1 MLRGAAA
8 CCLAPGRHPAGRGT
22 PAAHDDG
29 RRLPDPEPMSQTA
42 AALLFLA
49 AAAAL
54 LACCTAASAVAG
66 SQANLVHVVVDDLG
80 FFDVGY
86 KDPEVLSPHLDAL
99 REEGVELAR
108 FYSAKW
114 CAPARSSMQTGRYA
128 WRNGYYSTQ
137 ASEAVPLSVP
147 LLPEVLRRAGYRCHA
162 VGKWHLG
169 YRLKEY
175 TPTFRGYDSFLGY
188 YNSMEDYWTHY
199 GPSPA
204 TWPDWPA
211 NPPANR
217 GACSGIDLTNATGYK
232 IADGIRIAPGRLN
245 GTYSSEMYSARTVEI
260 IADHAT
266 SSTRSKENGGEG
278 APLYLYLPYQSV
290 HMPNEAPAE
299 AIDRYPPI
307 NNAARRS
314 YLGMIAAFDDA
325 LGIVTTALK
334 QHRLWANTVLILNGD
349 NGGPVWCSGMNDC
362 PHAEAA
368 MYGPVSN
375 YPLRSGKWSNWDGGF
390 RVNAFISSPLLP
402 AARRNTSWDGMMH
415 ITDIWAT
422 FATLAHLQPSVNEG
436 TDSIDMWSAILSGG
450 PSPRKEI
457 AHTITNSWNV
467 VNGVKPCN
475 ACVGTERPG
484 KSCTNASAAE
494 PFEPLGPGTKQYSGC
509 GGALQVGH
517 LKLLVGYP
525 GDTTLYG
532 PPASSA
538 GSGHDGQVDLNALPL
553 FPCQKHCLFN
563 TTADPSETKDL
574 SADVAFASDL
584 AHLLARYEQLSK
596 QGRAVL
602 TYAGMI
608 EETGAVCVS
617 SGVGANDSCAVAKRF
632 GVVEPCG
639 FIE

>member
-1 MLRGAAA
+1 MLR
-8 CCLAPGRHPAGRGT
+8 PTERGRATRPAHK
-22 PAAHDDG
+22 A
-29 RRLPDPEPMSQTA
+29 RLPPLLSLLVSRLGARVGWSRVSPM
-42 AALLFLA
+42 ALLCLTA
-49 AAAAL
+49 VLLL
-54 LACCTAASAVAG
+54 LACGTASAAAG
-66 SQANLVHVVVDDLG
+66 SPANLVHVVVDDLG

-86 KDPEVLSPHLDAL
+86 KDTEVLSPHLDAL

-137 ASEAVPLSVP
+137 ASDAVPLSVP

-199 GPSPA
+199 GPSP
-204 TWPDWPA
+204 T
-211 NPPANR
+211 

-232 IADGIRIAPGRLN
+232 NADGIRAAPARLN
-245 GTYSSEMYSARTVEI
+245 GTYSSEIYSTRTVEI
-260 IADHAT
+260 IADHAAIT
-266 SSTRSKENGGEG
+266 TRTKENGGDG

-299 AIDRYPPI
+299 AIARYPPI
-307 NNAARRS
+307 KNAARRS

-362 PHAEAA
+362 PHAEAS

-375 YPLRSGKWSNWDGGF
+375 YPLRAGKWTNWDGGF

-402 AARRNTSWDGMMH
+402 AARRNTTWDGMMH

-422 FATLAHLQPSVNEG
+422 FATLAHLPPTASE
-436 TDSIDMWSAILSGG
+436 
-450 PSPRKEI
+450 
-457 AHTITNSWNV
+457 
-467 VNGVKPCN
+467 GVKN
-475 ACVGTERPG
+475 A
-484 KSCTNASAAE
+484 
-494 PFEPLGPGTKQYSGC
+494 PFFST
-509 GGALQVGH
+509 
-517 LKLLVGYP
+517 
-525 GDTTLYG
+525 
-532 PPASSA
+532 
-538 GSGHDGQVDLNALPL
+538 
-553 FPCQKHCLFN
+553 FPMFVPSLSWQNDRFN
-563 TTADPSETKDL
+563 
-574 SADVAFASDL
+574 
-584 AHLLARYEQLSK
+584 
-596 QGRAVL
+596 
-602 TYAGMI
+602 
-608 EETGAVCVS
+608 
-617 SGVGANDSCAVAKRF
+617 
-632 GVVEPCG
+632 
-639 FIE
+639 